1 MQSLPH
7 GLYALSAYRQF
18 VVYKLVP
25 STTRIGKTDKLP
37 VDWRT
42 GALPASGQGGVA
54 IHTDAHTAI
63 EYAAQYGEG
72 YGVGFFFTENDPFI
86 FIDIDDCLTPEGQ
99 WSELSR
105 NLIHATPNAY
115 VEVSQSGRGL
125 HIIATAA
132 LQLHSCKNTAY
143 GLELYHTRRL
153 CALTG
158 THATGDA
165 STNVTYM
172 TQWLVDTYF
181 PPAVSVSAAWT
192 DEPCEGWNGNRDD
205 DELIRRALRS
215 GSAGAA
221 FGKRAKFSDLWVADV
236 QVLREAFPDETR
248 DYDAS
253 SADAALAQH
262 LAFWT
267 GKDCERMVRL
277 MHKSALVR
285 DKWERDDYITRTVLG
300 ACSRQVEVLCD
311 EAPAVVDSDG
321 TAVVTVRSDDAI
333 PYGTS
338 FLNGEQQ
345 ATLFKS
351 CVYVTDMHRVLVDGT
366 LLKPEQFRVKFG
378 GYTFMTEL
386 ANGRLVRNA
395 WEAFTESQVYRAS
408 RVDTSC
414 FRPDLAPMSIVDT
427 GGGLSVNVYREIKTP
442 RRAGDVTPFLTHL
455 SKLLP
460 DVHDQRILLSYMAA
474 VVQHKGVKFQWAPL
488 LQGVEGNGKS
498 LFTYCLAACIG
509 DEYTH
514 YPKASQIA
522 KQFNGWMHGKIFI
535 GVEDIYVTDS
545 QREVLEELKPMITG
559 SRIEVERK
567 GVDQQT
573 MDVCCNFMLNSN
585 HKDGIRKTRNDRRFA
600 PFYTSQQE
608 SSDLQRDG
616 MANGYFQRL
625 YAWLRADGFA
635 HVHEFL
641 ATYTIPDEL
650 NPAHGHIA
658 PITTSTGEAVA
669 QGLGR
674 IEQEILEAIE
684 RGDAGF
690 KGGWVSS
697 VMLDHMLHN
706 IGYSRSIAPNKRREI
721 MGNLGY
727 DHHPALRDGRVNN
740 NVLPDNAKPRLY
752 VRKDD
757 VTLLAIRDAG
767 EVARRYA
774 MDQMI

>member
-1 MQSLPH
+1 MNNLTMQ
-7 GLYALSAYRQF
+7 GLAEYRRF
-18 VVYKLVP
+18 IIYRSVP
-25 STTRIGKTDKLP
+25 SKTRIGKVDKLP
-37 VDWRT
+37 VALNGQLTSIQDNSNWMTLDEAKHQLTNFTPDYGLGFVFTEDLGLYFVDIDNCLTENGWSDLAKSITIAFT
-42 GALPASGQGGVA
+42 GAY
-54 IHTDAHTAI
+54 I
-63 EYAAQYGEG
+63 
-72 YGVGFFFTENDPFI
+72 
-86 FIDIDDCLTPEGQ
+86 
-99 WSELSR
+99 
-105 NLIHATPNAY
+105 
-115 VEVSQSGRGL
+115 EVSQSGRGL
-125 HIIATAA
+125 HIIGKGSPPT
-132 LQLHSCKNTAY
+132 HSCKNTAY
-143 GLELYHTRRL
+143 GLELYTESRFV
-153 CALTG
+153 ALTG
-158 THATGDA
+158 THATGDV
-165 STNVTYM
+165 SFIVNPVTL
-172 TQWLVDTYF
+172 QWLVDNYF
-181 PPAVSVSAAWT
+181 PPAMNVSAAWT
-192 DEPCEGWNGNRDD
+192 DEPCEGWNGNTDD
-205 DELIRRALRS
+205 DELIKRALRS

-221 FGKRAKFSDLWVADV
+221 FGKRAKFADLWAADV
-236 QVLREAFPDETR
+236 TVLREAFPDENR
-248 DYDAS
+248 EYDAS

-277 MHKSALVR
+277 MHKSGLVR
-285 DKWERDDYITRTVLG
+285 DKWERDDYIKRTVLG
-300 ACSRQVEVLCD
+300 ACSRQVEVLAD
-311 EAPAVVDSDG
+311 EPPVVASNDLVPVDA
-321 TAVVTVRSDDAI
+321 TVTEI

-338 FLNGEQQ
+338 FLSGEQQ
-345 ATLFKS
+345 AVLFKS
-351 CVYVTDMHRVLVDGT
+351 CVYVTDMHRVLVDGA

-378 GYTFMTEL
+378 GYTFMTDIS
-386 ANGRLVRNA
+386 NGRLVRNA

-414 FRPDLAPMSIVDT
+414 FRPDLEPMSVIKT
-427 GGGLSVNVYREIKTP
+427 GGGLSVNIYREIKTP
-442 RRAGDVTPFLTHL
+442 RIAGDVTPFLTHL
-455 SKLLP
+455 TKLLP

-474 VVQHKGVKFQWAPL
+474 VVQHKGIKFQWAPL

-509 DEYTH
+509 NEYTH

-600 PFYTSQQE
+600 PFYTAQQE
-608 SSDLQRDG
+608 ASDLVRDG
-616 MANGYFQRL
+616 MAGGYFQRL

-641 ATYTIPDEL
+641 ATYKIPDEL

-658 PITTSTGEAVA
+658 PITTSTREAVA

-674 IEQEILEAIE
+674 IEQEIMEAID

-697 VMLDHMLHN
+697 VMLDRLLHA

-727 DHHPALRDGRVNN
+727 DHHPALKEGRVNN
-740 NVLPDNAKPRLY
+740 NVLPDNGKPRLY
-752 VRKDD
+752 IHRD
-757 VTLLAIRDAG
+757 DAG
-767 EVARRYA
+767 LMAIHDSAEVARRYA
-774 MDQMI
+774 MDQML

>member
-1 MQSLPH
+1 MQSLPF
-7 GLYALSAYRQF
+7 GLHALSAYRQF

-25 STTRIGKTDKLP
+25 SQTRIGKTDKLP

-42 GALPASGQGGVA
+42 GALPASGTGGA
-54 IHTDAHTAI
+54 LIHTDAHTAI
-63 EYAAQYGEG
+63 EYAEQYGEG
-72 YGVGFFFTENDPFI
+72 YGVGFFFTERDPFM
-86 FIDIDDCLTPEGQ
+86 FLDIDNCLMADGQ
-99 WSELSR
+99 WSELATT
-105 NLIHATPNAY
+105 LIRALPNAY
-115 VEVSQSGRGL
+115 LEVSQSGRGL

-132 LQLHSCKNTAY
+132 LPLHSCKNTAY
-143 GLELYHTRRL
+143 GLELYHTDRFV
-153 CALTG
+153 ALTG
-158 THATGDA
+158 THASGDA
-165 STNVTYM
+165 STNVTYCG
-172 TQWLVDTYF
+172 QWLVDNYF
-181 PPAVSVSAAWT
+181 PPAMNVSAAWT
-192 DEPCEGWNGNRDD
+192 DEPCEGWNGNTDD

-221 FGKRAKFSDLWVADV
+221 FGKRAKFADLWAGDVA
-236 QVLREAFPDETR
+236 VLREAFPDENR

-277 MHKSALVR
+277 MHKSGLVR
-285 DKWERDDYITRTVLG
+285 DKWERDDYMKRTVLG
-300 ACSRQVEVLCD
+300 ACSRQVEVLAD
-311 EAPAVVDSDG
+311 EPPAVASNELVPVDA
-321 TAVVTVRSDDAI
+321 TMTEI

-338 FLNGEQQ
+338 FLSGEQQ
-345 ATLFKS
+345 AVLFKS
-351 CVYVTDMHRVLVDGT
+351 CVYVTDMHRVLVDGA

-378 GYTFMTEL
+378 GYTFMTDIS
-386 ANGRLVRNA
+386 NGRLVRNA

-414 FRPDLAPMSIVDT
+414 FRPDLEPMSVINT
-427 GGGLSVNVYREIKTP
+427 GGGLSVNIYRDIKTP
-442 RRAGDVTPFLTHL
+442 RKQGDVTPFLTHL
-455 SKLLP
+455 TKLLP

-474 VVQHKGVKFQWAPL
+474 VVQHKGIKFQWAPL

-509 DEYTH
+509 NEYTH

-600 PFYTSQQE
+600 PFYTAQQE
-608 SSDLQRDG
+608 ASDLHRDG
-616 MANGYFQRL
+616 MAGGYFQRL
-625 YAWLRADGFA
+625 YAWLRADGYA

-641 ATYTIPDEL
+641 ATYKIPDEL
-650 NPAHGHIA
+650 NPALGHIA
-658 PITTSTGEAVA
+658 PITTSTREAVA

-674 IEQEILEAIE
+674 IEQEIMEAID

-697 VMLDHMLHN
+697 VMVDRLLHA

-727 DHHPALRDGRVNN
+727 DHHPALKEGRVNN
-740 NVLPDNAKPRLY
+740 NVLPDNGKPRLY
-752 VRKDD
+752 VHRDD
-757 VTLLAIRDAG
+757 SGLMAIHDPA

-774 MDQMI
+774 MDQML

>member
-1 MQSLPH
+1 
-7 GLYALSAYRQF
+7 
-18 VVYKLVP
+18 
-25 STTRIGKTDKLP
+25 
-37 VDWRT
+37 
-42 GALPASGQGGVA
+42 
-54 IHTDAHTAI
+54 
-63 EYAAQYGEG
+63 
-72 YGVGFFFTENDPFI
+72 
-86 FIDIDDCLTPEGQ
+86 
-99 WSELSR
+99 
-105 NLIHATPNAY
+105 
-115 VEVSQSGRGL
+115 
-125 HIIATAA
+125 
-132 LQLHSCKNTAY
+132 
-143 GLELYHTRRL
+143 
-153 CALTG
+153 
-158 THATGDA
+158 
-165 STNVTYM
+165 
-172 TQWLVDTYF
+172 
-181 PPAVSVSAAWT
+181 
-192 DEPCEGWNGNRDD
+192 
-205 DELIRRALRS
+205 
-215 GSAGAA
+215 
-221 FGKRAKFSDLWVADV
+221 
-236 QVLREAFPDETR
+236 
-248 DYDAS
+248 
-253 SADAALAQH
+253 
-262 LAFWT
+262 
-267 GKDCERMVRL
+267 
-277 MHKSALVR
+277 
-285 DKWERDDYITRTVLG
+285 
-300 ACSRQVEVLCD
+300 
-311 EAPAVVDSDG
+311 
-321 TAVVTVRSDDAI
+321 
-333 PYGTS
+333 
-338 FLNGEQQ
+338 
-345 ATLFKS
+345 
-351 CVYVTDMHRVLVDGT
+351 MHRVLVDGS

-378 GYTFMTEL
+378 GYTFMTEV

-395 WEAFTESQVYRAS
+395 WEAFTESQVYRAN

-414 FRPDLAPMSIVDT
+414 FRPDLPPMSIIQT

-442 RRAGDVTPFLTHL
+442 RKQGDVTPFLTHL
-455 SKLLP
+455 NKLLP

-600 PFYTSQQE
+600 PFYTAQQE
-608 SSDLQRDG
+608 SSDLVRDG
-616 MANGYFQRL
+616 MAGGYFQRL

-641 ATYTIPDEL
+641 ATYRIPDEL
-650 NPAHGHIA
+650 NPALGHIA
-658 PITTSTGEAVA
+658 PITTSTREAVA

-727 DHHPALRDGRVNN
+727 DHHPALKDGRVNN

-752 VRKDD
+752 VNRHDA
-757 VTLLAIRDAG
+757 TLLAIRDAG

-774 MDQMI
+774 MDQML

>member
-1 MQSLPH
+1 MQSLPF
-7 GLYALSAYRQF
+7 GLHALSAYRQF

-25 STTRIGKTDKLP
+25 SASRVGKTDKLP

-42 GALPASGQGGVA
+42 GSLPASGAGGTA
-54 IHTDAHTAI
+54 IYTDAHTAI
-63 EYAAQYGEG
+63 EHAQQYGEG
-72 YGVGFFFTENDPFI
+72 YGVGFFFTENDPFM
-86 FIDIDDCLTPEGQ
+86 FLDIDNCLQADGQ
-99 WSELSR
+99 WSELAR

-132 LQLHSCKNTAY
+132 LPHHACKNAAY
-143 GLELYHTRRL
+143 GLELYHADRFV
-153 CALTG
+153 ALTG

-181 PPAVSVSAAWT
+181 QPALSVSASWT

-236 QVLREAFPDETR
+236 AVLREAFPDENR
-248 DYDAS
+248 EYDAS

-285 DKWERDDYITRTVLG
+285 DKWDRDDYIKRTVLN
-300 ACSRQVEVLCD
+300 ACARQLEVLCD
-311 EAPAVVDSDG
+311 EPPAVVGSDG
-321 TAVVTVRSDDAI
+321 TALVTGDDTI

-345 ATLFKS
+345 ATLFGH
-351 CVYVTDMHRVLVDGT
+351 CVYVTDMHRVLVDGA
-366 LLKPEQFRVKFG
+366 LLKPEQFRVRFG
-378 GYTFMTEL
+378 GYTFITD
-386 ANGRLVRNA
+386 ASSGRIVRNA
-395 WEAFTESQVYRAS
+395 WEAFTESQVYQCR

-414 FRPDLAPMSIVDT
+414 FRPDLPPMSVVET
-427 GGGLSVNVYREIKTP
+427 GGGLSVNMYKEIKTP
-442 RRAGDVTPFLTHL
+442 RIAGDVTPFLTHL
-455 SKLLP
+455 AKLLP
-460 DVHDQRILLSYMAA
+460 DAHDQRILLAYMAA

-488 LQGVEGNGKS
+488 LQGVEGNGKT
-498 LFTYCLAACIG
+498 LFTYCLAACVG

-522 KQFNGWMHGKIFI
+522 KHFNSWMHGKILI
-535 GVEDIYVTDS
+535 GVEDIYVADS
-545 QREVLEELKPMITG
+545 QREVLEELKPMITN
-559 SRIEVERK
+559 SRIEIERK

-573 MDVCCNFMLNSN
+573 LDVCCNFILNSN

-600 PFYTSQQE
+600 PFYTAQQE
-608 SSDLQRDG
+608 ASDLARDG
-616 MANGYFQRL
+616 MVGGYFQRL

-641 ATYTIPDEL
+641 ATYRIPDEL
-650 NPAHGHIA
+650 NPALGHIA
-658 PITTSTGEAVA
+658 PITTSTHEAVA

-697 VMLDHMLHN
+697 VMLDRLLHN
-706 IGYSRSIAPNKRREI
+706 IGYARGIAPNKRREI
-721 MGNLGY
+721 MGSLGY

-752 VRKDD
+752 VHRGDA
-757 VTLLAIRDAG
+757 TLMAIQDAG
-767 EVARRYA
+767 EVARRYS
-774 MDQMI
+774 MDQTI

>member
-1 MQSLPH
+1 MQSLPF
-7 GLYALSAYRQF
+7 GLHALSAYRQF

-25 STTRIGKTDKLP
+25 SVTRVGKTDKLP

-42 GALPASGQGGVA
+42 GALPASGAGGEQ
-54 IHTDAHTAI
+54 IYTDAHTAI
-63 EYAAQYGEG
+63 EHATQYGDG
-72 YGVGFFFTENDPFI
+72 YGVGFFFTENDPFM
-86 FIDIDDCLTPEGQ
+86 FIDIDNCLQADGQ
-99 WSELSR
+99 WSELAR

-132 LQLHSCKNTAY
+132 LPHHACKNAAY
-143 GLELYHTRRL
+143 GLELYHADRFV
-153 CALTG
+153 ALTG

-172 TQWLVDTYF
+172 TQWLVDNYF
-181 PPAVSVSAAWT
+181 APSLSVSAAWT
-192 DEPCEGWNGNRDD
+192 DEPCDEWNGNRDD

-221 FGKRAKFSDLWVADV
+221 FGKRARFADLWGADV
-236 QVLREAFPDETR
+236 AVLREAFPDETR

-277 MHKSALVR
+277 MHKSGLVR
-285 DKWERDDYITRTVLG
+285 DKWERDDYIKRTVLS
-300 ACSRQVEVLCD
+300 ACSRQTEVLHD
-311 EAPAVVDSDG
+311 DAPTVVQAD
-321 TAVVTVRSDDAI
+321 TAVTVSAADVI

-345 ATLFKS
+345 GVLFRD
-351 CVYVTDMHRVLVDGT
+351 CVYVTDIHRALVGGA
-366 LLKPEQFRVKFG
+366 LLKPEQFRVTYG
-378 GYTFMTEL
+378 GYTFVTD
-386 ANGRLVRNA
+386 ASSGRLERNA
-395 WEAFTESQVYRAS
+395 WVAFTESQVFRCT
-408 RVDTSC
+408 RVNTSC
-414 FRPDLAPMSIVDT
+414 FRPDLKPMSIVET
-427 GGGLSVNVYREIKTP
+427 GGGLSVNIYRDIKTP

-455 SKLLP
+455 GKLLP
-460 DVHDQRILLSYMAA
+460 DVRDQAILLAYMAA
-474 VVQHKGVKFQWAPL
+474 VVQHKGVKFQWCPL
-488 LQGVEGNGKS
+488 LQGVEGNGKT
-498 LFTYCLAACIG
+498 LFTFVLAECVG
-509 DEYTH
+509 HDYTH
-514 YPKASQIA
+514 MAKPSQIA
-522 KQFNGWMHGKIFI
+522 KNFNGWMHGKILI
-535 GVEDIYVTDS
+535 GVEDIYVPDS
-545 QREVLEELKPMITG
+545 QREVLEELKPMITNN
-559 SRIEVERK
+559 RIEIERK

-573 MDVCCNFMLNSN
+573 LEICCNFILNSN

-600 PFYTSQQE
+600 PFYTAQQE
-608 SSDLQRDG
+608 ADDLKRDG
-616 MANGYFQRL
+616 MVGGYFQRL
-625 YAWLRADGFA
+625 YAWLRADGYA

-641 ATYTIPDEL
+641 ATYNIPDEL
-650 NPAHGHIA
+650 NPALGHIA
-658 PITTSTGEAVA
+658 PITSSTHEAVA
-669 QGLGR
+669 AGLGR
-674 IEQEILEAIE
+674 IEQEILEAVE

-697 VMLDHMLHN
+697 VMLDNMLHN

-727 DHHPALRDGRVNN
+727 DYHPSLTGGRVNN

-752 VRKDD
+752 VHRDD
-757 VTLLAIRDAG
+757 VALLSLRDAG

-774 MDQMI
+774 MDQMV